1 MQVAGSM
8 FPGPGLP
15 RAGAAGYVL
24 TKSSGTDFDVEWAAA
39 SGGGV
44 SAGTAENQVYMT
56 GPGPGY
62 AGGWVTDPTFV
73 SLQVNG
79 VAGFGSDVTV
89 SGITDL
95 QNLIVEGTLLCYLG
109 ATFSD
114 SVGVGVDFT
123 VNGIATFNTDIS
135 VVGEAVI
142 TTIHVTGNG
151 LYEGTNS
158 FNDVE
163 VTGSFL
169 YHGVSIQPIA
179 TSGSA
184 SDLSAGT
191 VPAARMPAH
200 TGDVTSSA
208 GSVALTIASGAV
220 TPSKSSAAAN
230 KVVVSVGFDGQGS
243 AIAVNTYVDWRAPYS
258 ATIKKVSMVSVD
270 GTTTTTV
277 IGVWKDTW
285 ANWPPTV
292 ADKITGTA
300 YPTITAGTK
309 SEDSTLTGWTTTVTA
324 GDVIRFNV
332 DSNSAALRIALF
344 LEMEKT

>member
-44 SAGTAENQVYMT
+44 SA
-56 GPGPGY
+56 
-62 AGGWVTDPTFV
+62 
-73 SLQVNG
+73 
-79 VAGFGSDVTV
+79 
-89 SGITDL
+89 
-95 QNLIVEGTLLCYLG
+95 
-109 ATFSD
+109 
-114 SVGVGVDFT
+114 
-123 VNGIATFNTDIS
+123 
-135 VVGEAVI
+135 
-142 TTIHVTGNG
+142 
-151 LYEGTNS
+151 
-158 FNDVE
+158 
-163 VTGSFL
+163 
-169 YHGVSIQPIA
+169 
-179 TSGSA
+179 
-184 SDLSAGT
+184 
-191 VPAARMPAH
+191 
-200 TGDVTSSA
+200 
-208 GSVALTIASGAV
+208 
-220 TPSKSSAAAN
+220 AAN

-243 AIAVNTYVDWRAPYS
+243 AIAANTYVDWRAPYS

-309 SEDSTLTGWTTTVTA
+309 SEDSALTGWTTTVTA